1 MIGKTIS
8 HYKILEKLGGGGMG
22 VVYKAE
28 DTKLKRT
35 VALKFLPPDLT
46 RDDESKVRFIQE
58 AQAASAL
65 QHNNIC
71 TIHEIDETEDGQM
84 FIVMACYEGQTLKNK
99 IEQSSLENE
108 EAVKITL
115 QIAQG
120 LSKAHEKGIVHR
132 DIKPANIMVT
142 DDGVVKILDFGL
154 AKLTGQTRI
163 TKTATTMGTIAYMSP
178 EQARGEEVDHRTDVW
193 SLGVLLYQMITG
205 SLPFKGE
212 YEQAVVYSIL
222 NEEPRPMSKVKAD
235 VPGEI
240 EEIVQ
245 KSLQK
250 DVEKRYQNAEDVI
263 SILEVL
269 KRKFESGQFVT
280 LDQKIELRKRRKKYV
295 YGTVAIFSTV
305 AIISGLFYLQSS
317 KARRINTLFDQLRPV
332 IETSRFDEA
341 FRLINDSG
349 IDLKA
354 LRDEDLIKQMA
365 GSVSIQTEPVGG
377 IVTLVRV
384 LTEPDL
390 TKGEVFAIGP
400 TPVKEHMLV
409 AGEYLVHMSLEGRNS
424 VEFLYKLNPGEFLE
438 ISRTLLEE
446 SDEFTEMVRIE
457 KGLSIDNQSI
467 PAFLIDKHEVTNA
480 EFLEFVA
487 ERGYS
492 EEKYWLENM
501 MIEGVLT
508 PWESAIQK
516 LVDKTGISGPRFWSG
531 GRYPEGKEHHPV
543 VGISWYEAR
552 AYGQW
557 AGKNLPDW
565 GQWWRA
571 ALGERESARPWGN
584 DVRTTHLRAN
594 FGFRGTQ
601 PVGSYPL
608 GVSLF
613 GCFDMAGN
621 VREWLQDSSVSQ
633 KLRTVIGG
641 SWKDPD
647 YMFEPSHAEFFDPD
661 FASEDIGFRCVKII
675 SQEK

>member
-1 MIGKTIS
+1 M
-8 HYKILEKLGGGGMG
+8 
-22 VVYKAE
+22 YKAE

-178 EQARGEEVDHRTDVW
+178 EQARGEEVDHRSDVW

-295 YGTVAIFSTV
+295 YGTVAIFSAV

-543 VGISWYEAR
+543 VGISWYEAQ

-633 KLRTVIGG
+633 KLRTVVGG

>member
-1 MIGKTIS
+1 M
-8 HYKILEKLGGGGMG
+8 
-22 VVYKAE
+22 YKAE

-178 EQARGEEVDHRTDVW
+178 EQARGEEVDHRSDVW

-295 YGTVAIFSTV
+295 YGTVAIFSAV

-543 VGISWYEAR
+543 VGISWYEAQ

>member
-1 MIGKTIS
+1 M
-8 HYKILEKLGGGGMG
+8 
-22 VVYKAE
+22 YKAE

-178 EQARGEEVDHRTDVW
+178 EQARGEEVDHRSDVW

-543 VGISWYEAR
+543 VGISWYEAQ

>member
-22 VVYKAE
+22 VVYKAA

-71 TIHEIDETEDGQM
+71 TIHEVDETEDGQL
-84 FIVMACYEGQTLKNK
+84 FIVMACYEGDTLKKK
-99 IEQSSLENE
+99 IEQNPLDIED
-108 EAVKITL
+108 AVNIIL
-115 QIAQG
+115 QVANG
-120 LSKAHEKGIVHR
+120 LSKAHEKGIIHR
-132 DIKPANIMVT
+132 DIKPANVMLT

-178 EQARGEEVDHRTDVW
+178 EQSRGETVDKRTDIW
-193 SLGVLLYQMITG
+193 SLGVMLYQMVTG
-205 SLPFKGE
+205 QLPFKGE
-212 YEQAVVYSIL
+212 YEQAVVFSIL
-222 NEEPRPMSKVKAD
+222 NNDPEPIDNLRTDIPA
-235 VPGEI
+235 EI
-240 EEIVQ
+240 QEIVQ

-250 DVEKRYQNAEDVI
+250 DVEKRYQDVTDI
-263 SILEVL
+263 LDPLEVL
-269 KRKFESGQFVT
+269 KRKFESGQFIT

-377 IVTLVRV
+377 IVTLARV

-390 TKGEVFAIGP
+390 TKGEAFAIGP

-409 AGEYLVHMSLEGRNS
+409 AGEYLVQMSLEGRNS

-661 FASEDIGFRCVKII
+661 FASEDIGFRCVNII

>member
-1 MIGKTIS
+1 
-8 HYKILEKLGGGGMG
+8 
-22 VVYKAE
+22 VYKAE

>member
-1 MIGKTIS
+1 M
-8 HYKILEKLGGGGMG
+8 
-22 VVYKAE
+22 YKAA

-71 TIHEIDETEDGQM
+71 TIHEVDETEDGQL
-84 FIVMACYEGQTLKNK
+84 FIVMACYEGDTLKKK
-99 IEQSSLENE
+99 IEQNPLDIED
-108 EAVKITL
+108 AVNIIL
-115 QIAQG
+115 QVANG
-120 LSKAHEKGIVHR
+120 LSKAHEKGIIHR
-132 DIKPANIMVT
+132 DIKPANVMLT

-178 EQARGEEVDHRTDVW
+178 EQSRGETVDKRTDIW
-193 SLGVLLYQMITG
+193 SLGVMLYQMVTG
-205 SLPFKGE
+205 QLPFKGE
-212 YEQAVVYSIL
+212 YEQAVVFSIL
-222 NEEPRPMSKVKAD
+222 NNDPEPIDNLRTDIPA
-235 VPGEI
+235 EI
-240 EEIVQ
+240 QEIVQ

-250 DVEKRYQNAEDVI
+250 DVEKRYQDVTDI
-263 SILEVL
+263 LDPLEVL
-269 KRKFESGQFVT
+269 KRKFESGQFIT

-377 IVTLVRV
+377 IVTLARV

-390 TKGEVFAIGP
+390 TKGEAFAIGP

-409 AGEYLVHMSLEGRNS
+409 AGEYLVQMSLEGRNS

-661 FASEDIGFRCVKII
+661 FASEDIGFRCVNII

>member
-1 MIGKTIS
+1 M
-8 HYKILEKLGGGGMG
+8 
-22 VVYKAE
+22 
-28 DTKLKRT
+28 
-35 VALKFLPPDLT
+35 
-46 RDDESKVRFIQE
+46 
-58 AQAASAL
+58 
-65 QHNNIC
+65 
-71 TIHEIDETEDGQM
+71 
-84 FIVMACYEGQTLKNK
+84 
-99 IEQSSLENE
+99 
-108 EAVKITL
+108 
-115 QIAQG
+115 
-120 LSKAHEKGIVHR
+120 
-132 DIKPANIMVT
+132 
-142 DDGVVKILDFGL
+142 
-154 AKLTGQTRI
+154 
-163 TKTATTMGTIAYMSP
+163 
-178 EQARGEEVDHRTDVW
+178 
-193 SLGVLLYQMITG
+193 
-205 SLPFKGE
+205 
-212 YEQAVVYSIL
+212 
-222 NEEPRPMSKVKAD
+222 
-235 VPGEI
+235 
-240 EEIVQ
+240 
-245 KSLQK
+245 
-250 DVEKRYQNAEDVI
+250 
-263 SILEVL
+263 
-269 KRKFESGQFVT
+269 
-280 LDQKIELRKRRKKYV
+280 
-295 YGTVAIFSTV
+295 
-305 AIISGLFYLQSS
+305 
-317 KARRINTLFDQLRPV
+317 
-332 IETSRFDEA
+332 
-341 FRLINDSG
+341 INDSG

>member
-1 MIGKTIS
+1 M
-8 HYKILEKLGGGGMG
+8 
-22 VVYKAE
+22 YKAE

-543 VGISWYEAR
+543 VGISWYEAQ